1 MMRSLW
7 TSTTGMSA
15 QALNLDVIANNLA
28 NVSTSGFKKSR
39 ADFQDL
45 LYQIM
50 KVPGSPTSD
59 DTRSPS
65 GIQVGL
71 GVKPAAV
78 TKIFTEGDII
88 QTGNTLD
95 VAIEGSGFFLVTM
108 PDGNTAYTRAGT
120 LKLDGNGRI
129 TTSDGYP
136 IQPEVTIPEDAR
148 NVTIS
153 ETGVISAIVGDST
166 TSTELGNIDLA
177 YFVNDAG
184 LIAIGKN
191 LFRETE
197 SSGVAMIGTPGTNG
211 IGTLLQG
218 YVENSNVNMVEE
230 LTQMITAQRA
240 FEINSKVITTS
251 DEMMRTVVNMV

>member
-1 MMRSLW
+1 MRSLW
-7 TSTTGMSA
+7 TATTGMSA
-15 QALNLDVIANNLA
+15 QNLNMDVIANNLA

-50 KVPGSPTSD
+50 KVPGSPTSA
-59 DTRSPS
+59 DTKSPT

-71 GVKPAAV
+71 GVQPGSV
-78 TKIFTEGDII
+78 TKVFTEGDIV

-95 VAIEGSGFFLVTM
+95 VAIEGAGFFQVAM
-108 PDGNTAYTRAGT
+108 PDGNTAYTRSGN
-120 LKLDGNGRI
+120 LKLDGEGRI

-136 IQPEVTIPEDAR
+136 IQPEITIPEDALQ
-148 NVTIS
+148 VTIS
-153 ETGVISAIVGDST
+153 QTGVVSAIVGGDT

-177 YFVNDAG
+177 DFVNDAG
-184 LIAIGKN
+184 LLAIGKN

-197 SSGVAMIGTPGTNG
+197 ASGTALVGTPGENG

-218 YVENSNVNMVEE
+218 YVENSNVNLVEE
-230 LTQMITAQRA
+230 LTQMISAQRA
-240 FEINSKVITTS
+240 FEINSKVISTS
-251 DEMMRTVVNMV
+251 DEMMQTVTNMV

>member
-1 MMRSLW
+1 MRSLW
-7 TSTTGMSA
+7 TATSGMSA
-15 QALNLDVIANNLA
+15 QNLNMDVIANNLA

-50 KVPGSPTSD
+50 KVPGSPTSA
-59 DTRSPS
+59 DTKSPT

-71 GVKPAAV
+71 GVKPAAI
-78 TKIFTEGDII
+78 TKVFTEGDIV
-88 QTGNTLD
+88 QTQNTLD
-95 VAIEGSGFFLVTM
+95 VAIEGAGFFQVSM
-108 PDGNTAYTRAGT
+108 PDGNTAYTRAGN
-120 LKLDGNGRI
+120 LKLDGEGRI

-136 IQPEVTIPEDAR
+136 IQPEIVIPEDAR
-148 NVTIS
+148 EVTIS
-153 ETGVISAIVGDST
+153 ETGVVSAIVGSDT

-177 YFVNDAG
+177 DFVNDAG
-184 LIAIGKN
+184 LVAIGRN

-197 SSGVAMIGTPGTNG
+197 ASGAALVGTPGSNG

-218 YVENSNVNMVEE
+218 YVENSNVNLVEE
-230 LTQMITAQRA
+230 MTHMITSQRA

-251 DEMMRTVVNMV
+251 DEMMQTVTNMV

>member
-1 MMRSLW
+1 MRSLW
-7 TSTTGMSA
+7 TATTGMSA
-15 QALNLDVIANNLA
+15 QNLNLDVIANNLA
-28 NVSTSGFKKSR
+28 NVSTSGYKKSR

-50 KVPGSPTSD
+50 KVPGSPTSA
-59 DTRSPS
+59 DTKSPT

-78 TKIFTEGDII
+78 TKIFTVGDIV

-95 VAIEGSGFFLVTM
+95 VAIEGAGFFQVSL
-108 PDGNTAYTRAGT
+108 PDGTTAYTRAGT
-120 LKLDGNGRI
+120 LKLDGDGRI

-136 IQPEVTIPEDAR
+136 IQPEIVIPEDALQ
-148 NVTIS
+148 VTIS
-153 ETGVISAIVGDST
+153 QNGTVSAILGNDT

-177 YFVNDAG
+177 DFVNDSG
-184 LIAIGKN
+184 LIAIGNN

-197 SSGVAMIGTPGTNG
+197 ASGTALIGTPGENG

-218 YVENSNVNMVEE
+218 YVENSNVNLVEE
-230 LTQMITAQRA
+230 LTQMITAQRS
-240 FEINSKVITTS
+240 FEANSKVITTS
-251 DEMMRTVVNMV
+251 DEMMQTVTNMV

>member
-1 MMRSLW
+1 MRSLW
-7 TSTTGMSA
+7 TATTGMSA
-15 QALNLDVIANNLA
+15 QNLNMDVIANNLA

-50 KVPGSPTSD
+50 KVPGSPTSA
-59 DTRSPS
+59 DTKSPT

-71 GVKPAAV
+71 GVQPGSV
-78 TKIFTEGDII
+78 TKVFTEGDIV

-95 VAIEGSGFFLVTM
+95 VAIEGAGFFQVDM
-108 PDGNTAYTRAGT
+108 PDGNTAYTRSGN
-120 LKLDGNGRI
+120 LKLDGEGRI

-136 IQPEVTIPEDAR
+136 IQPEITIPEDALQ
-148 NVTIS
+148 VTIS
-153 ETGVISAIVGDST
+153 QTGVVSAIVGGDT

-177 YFVNDAG
+177 DFVNDAG

-197 SSGVAMIGTPGTNG
+197 ASGTALVGTPGENG
-211 IGTLLQG
+211 IGTFLQG
-218 YVENSNVNMVEE
+218 YVENSNVNLVEE
-230 LTQMITAQRA
+230 LTQMISAQRA
-240 FEINSKVITTS
+240 FEINSKVISTS
-251 DEMMRTVVNMV
+251 DEMMQTVTNMV

>member
-1 MMRSLW
+1 MRSLW
-7 TSTTGMSA
+7 TATTGMSA
-15 QALNLDVIANNLA
+15 QNLNMDVIANNLA

-50 KVPGSPTSD
+50 KVPGSPTSA
-59 DTRSPS
+59 DTKSPT

-71 GVKPAAV
+71 GVQPGSV
-78 TKIFTEGDII
+78 TKVFTEGDIV

-95 VAIEGSGFFLVTM
+95 VAIEGAGFFQVDM
-108 PDGNTAYTRAGT
+108 PDGNTAYTRSGN
-120 LKLDGNGRI
+120 LKLDGEGRI

-136 IQPEVTIPEDAR
+136 IQPEITIPEDALQ
-148 NVTIS
+148 VTIS
-153 ETGVISAIVGDST
+153 QTGVVSAIVGGDT

-177 YFVNDAG
+177 DFVNDAG
-184 LIAIGKN
+184 LLAIGKN

-197 SSGVAMIGTPGTNG
+197 ASGTALVGTPGENG

-218 YVENSNVNMVEE
+218 YVENSNVNLVEE
-230 LTQMITAQRA
+230 LTQMISSQRA
-240 FEINSKVITTS
+240 FEINSKVISTS
-251 DEMMRTVVNMV
+251 DEMMQTVTNMV

>member
-1 MMRSLW
+1 MRSLW
-7 TSTTGMSA
+7 TATSGMSA
-15 QALNLDVIANNLA
+15 QNLNMDVIANNLA

-50 KVPGSPTSD
+50 KVPGSPTSA
-59 DTRSPS
+59 DTKSPT

-71 GVKPAAV
+71 GVKTASTSKV
-78 TKIFTEGDII
+78 FTEGDIV
-88 QTGNTLD
+88 QTQNTLD
-95 VAIEGSGFFLVTM
+95 VAIEGAGFFQVSM
-108 PDGNTAYTRAGT
+108 PDGNTAYTRAGN
-120 LKLDGNGRI
+120 LKLDGEGRI

-136 IQPEVTIPEDAR
+136 IQPEIVIPEDAR
-148 NVTIS
+148 EVTIS
-153 ETGVISAIVGDST
+153 ETGVVSAIVGSDT

-177 YFVNDAG
+177 DFVNDAG
-184 LIAIGKN
+184 LVAIGRN

-197 SSGVAMIGTPGTNG
+197 ASGAALVGTPGSNG

-218 YVENSNVNMVEE
+218 YVENSNVNLVEE
-230 LTQMITAQRA
+230 MTHMITSQRA

-251 DEMMRTVVNMV
+251 DEMMQTVTNMV